1 MKAGEAVTG
10 SGAAGTDGLMQLIKN
25 YSRNHKVKTSITV
38 GVIGYPNVGKSRCVR
53 GGCRSACPPFTGPF
67 SHTPVVCLCFFSW
80 RQCHQLVEAIQGGG
94 GVVGAGVNKEHS
106 GA

>member
-1 MKAGEAVTG
+1 MTQKRNISAPTTARVGKAVKAGEAVTG

-53 GGCRSACPPFTGPF
+53 GGLPQCLPPFTGPF
-67 SHTPVVCLCFFSW
+67 SHTPAVCHVFFVLAPVSST
-80 RQCHQLVEAIQGGG
+80 R
-94 GVVGAGVNKEHS
+94 
-106 GA
+106 